1 MALTFEQYQKQAL
14 ETNLGTIINET
25 EPLLY
30 PVMGMVDEL
39 SEVLEKYFINDSTH
53 KEVGDAMWYY
63 FVAMDTLSLDWQAA
77 ITLVSEE
84 DVPLELDFSN
94 IEGTLPPHPFQWTKT
109 NITGTE
115 IFSLARSAMHAG
127 KALGIVK
134 KIHRDGGGSADD
146 GITKPKI
153 GVLLTKSFL
162 WLCRFAVISDIDLEQ
177 AALDNL
183 DKLKSRKERGKLQGS
198 GDNR

>member
-39 SEVLEKYFINDSTH
+39 SEVMEKYMLNASTE
-53 KEVGDAMWYY
+53 KEIGDAMWYY
-63 FVAMDTLSLDWQAA
+63 FVAMDSMDLNILEEIALVTEKNMPLGLNFSDLENVLLMPLPLKGAGIYTLALS
-77 ITLVSEE
+77 T
-84 DVPLELDFSN
+84 
-94 IEGTLPPHPFQWTKT
+94 
-109 NITGTE
+109 
-115 IFSLARSAMHAG
+115 MYAG
-127 KALGIVK
+127 KALGLVK
-134 KIHRDGGGSADD
+134 KIYRDKNGILES

-153 GVLLTKSFL
+153 GAQLTKSFL
-162 WLCRFAVISDIDLEQ
+162 HLCKFALDSGIDLEQ
-177 AALDNL
+177 AARDNL
-183 DKLKSRKERGKLQGS
+183 AKLKSRKERGKLQGS